1 MNLVLRR
8 SLIFVS
14 LLLGGLVL
22 YALWYGIKA
31 DRYEETA
38 VPYLQTALPIL
49 ASWQYERLEPLL
61 SPSARLDF
69 DNEKVRDGYR
79 GLGQLGQLLSVG
91 KPQYVTDRYD
101 SSEQLGDVEVV
112 EYKVP
117 LEFDSGPAII
127 KITLLADGNGYYVH
141 RFGIHS
147 EVFAEGD

>member
-61 SPSARLDF
+61 SPAARLEF
-69 DNEKVRDGYR
+69 ENEKLRAGYR
-79 GLGQLGQLLSVG
+79 GLGRLGKLQSVG
-91 KPQYVTDRYD
+91 KAQYVTDRYD

-117 LEFDSGPAII
+117 LEFDSGPALI
-127 KITLLADGNGYYVH
+127 KITLLADGNAYYVH

>member
-1 MNLVLRR
+1 MNLILRR
-8 SLIFVS
+8 SLIFIS

-61 SPSARLDF
+61 SPAARIDF
-69 DNEKVRDGYR
+69 DNEKVRAGYR
-79 GLGQLGQLLSVG
+79 RLGRLGKLQSVG
-91 KPQYVTDRYD
+91 KPQYVTDRFD
-101 SSEQLGDVEVV
+101 GSEQLGDVEVV
-112 EYKVP
+112 EYNVP
-117 LEFDSGPAII
+117 LQFDSGPAVI
-127 KITLLADGNGYYVH
+127 KITLLADGNAYYVH

-147 EVFAEGD
+147 EIFAEGD